1 MDPATRKEKF
11 AELTKLYDEVIT
23 AHRSGDKATRDAKL
37 AERKTKVAEFK
48 ALKKAPKTK

>member
-11 AELTKLYDEVIT
+11 AELTKLYKEVIK
-23 AHRSGDKATRDAKL
+23 AHRNGDKTTRDAKW

-48 ALKKAPKTK
+48 ALKSQK